1 MRGLVGALALGLTVR
16 VVLLAYTADLG
27 PKIIDEEQFVQLAG
41 NVLHGNG
48 LAWEPGQPTSIRPP
62 LYPAFLAGIWAVFGE
77 GNFQAVRVVQ
87 CVIALL
93 TAGLVYLLGR
103 RTFGPAAGNVAAAV
117 TWLYPSLVFMNLTL
131 LTETLFTF
139 LLVGF
144 VLLSVLLI
152 ERPSVQAAAACGAV
166 LGLGAL
172 TRSVLWPLPLL
183 FCPLLVVLLGG
194 SLRRRLLVAGVVLL
208 GYGVVV
214 APWAV
219 RNTRLQG
226 VVTIVDTMGGMNLR
240 MGNYEHTPEN
250 RMWDAVSLTGE
261 KSWVHALT
269 QETGG
274 NGDSIT
280 EGQKEKW
287 AQRKAIEYMV
297 ANPGTTLRRAV
308 IKLGDLW
315 GLERSLLAGV
325 QQGLYSPPTWFVML
339 AAGLITLSTVAVLVA
354 GLAGLWL
361 VRPAWR
367 MHVLLLVPILTI
379 TAVHTIVFGHS
390 RYHLPLVPI
399 VALYAAG
406 LGERWTSVE
415 WRAKRLAVIGAAVTV
430 VMLLASWVR
439 QVALIDQGR
448 IRDFLG
454 LS

>member
-1 MRGLVGALALGLTVR
+1 
-16 VVLLAYTADLG
+16 
-27 PKIIDEEQFVQLAG
+27 
-41 NVLHGNG
+41 
-48 LAWEPGQPTSIRPP
+48 
-62 LYPAFLAGIWAVFGE
+62 
-77 GNFQAVRVVQ
+77 
-87 CVIALL
+87 
-93 TAGLVYLLGR
+93 
-103 RTFGPAAGNVAAAV
+103 
-117 TWLYPSLVFMNLTL
+117 
-131 LTETLFTF
+131 
-139 LLVGF
+139 
-144 VLLSVLLI
+144 
-152 ERPSVQAAAACGAV
+152 
-166 LGLGAL
+166 
-172 TRSVLWPLPLL
+172 
-183 FCPLLVVLLGG
+183 
-194 SLRRRLLVAGVVLL
+194 
-208 GYGVVV
+208 
-214 APWAV
+214 
-219 RNTRLQG
+219 
-226 VVTIVDTMGGMNLR
+226 

-367 MHVLLLVPILTI
+367 LHVLLLVPILTI
-379 TAVHTIVFGHS
+379 TAVHAIVFGHS

-406 LGERWTSVE
+406 LGERWTNVE
-415 WRAKRLAVIGAAVTV
+415 WRAKRLAVFGAAVTV
-430 VMLLASWVR
+430 VILLASWVR